1 MVLTG
6 VSKLSDSSDLYV
18 KMKEKYTKTNI
29 CSLSVNLKQLR
40 ISKFKNIN
48 ILFISTGCQ
57 LGINKLLYLK

>member
-40 ISKFKNIN
+40 I
-48 ILFISTGCQ
+48 C
-57 LGINKLLYLK
+57 KL